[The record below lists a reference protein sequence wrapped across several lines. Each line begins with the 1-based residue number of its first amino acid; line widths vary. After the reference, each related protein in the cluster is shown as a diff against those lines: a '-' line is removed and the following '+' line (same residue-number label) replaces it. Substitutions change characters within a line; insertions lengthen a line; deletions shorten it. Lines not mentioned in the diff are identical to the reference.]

1 MDIQRAHDRCP
12 GTLLRRLVSA
22 SDGLYR
28 VFPGVYAWP
37 SGEFA
42 MFHHSIELSTY
53 LVSLHFVLQYTEDLA
68 IQLIIRMT
76 VIDLR
81 FCHLCCHG

>member
-1 MDIQRAHDRCP
+1 MQIQRAHDWCP

-22 SDGLYR
+22 SDKLYR

-42 MFHHSIELSTY
+42 MFHHLIELPTY
-53 LVSLHFVLQYTEDLA
+53 LVSSLFILR
-68 IQLIIRMT
+68 IRRGLSH
-76 VIDLR
+76 IADYPDDC
-81 FCHLCCHG
+81 F